1 MSGQAL
7 GPCQVV
13 VRGDECIS
21 ITAYAED
28 SHLIVLSVS
37 LFQAN
42 SEIELSSQNSYL
54 KLLLGLLKAL
64 GIGRVDDVDEDVRVV
79 KVIPPVG
86 TDLPLPANVPDV
98 QPEP

>member
-1 MSGQAL
+1 MTQVRSDHGTGQV
-7 GPCQVV
+7 GEMNIFQ
-13 VRGDECIS
+13 S
-21 ITAYAED
+21 KHAED

-42 SEIELSSQNSYL
+42 SEIALSSQNSYL

-79 KVIPPVG
+79 KVIPPVR

>member
-1 MSGQAL
+1 MSGSS
-7 GPCQVV
+7 QV
-13 VRGDECIS
+13 GEMNI
-21 ITAYAED
+21 
-28 SHLIVLSVS
+28 
-37 LFQAN
+37 FQ
-42 SEIELSSQNSYL
+42 SKLKVKLHFSQNSYL

-79 KVIPPVG
+79 KVIPPVR

>member
-1 MSGQAL
+1 MLLLATFGGVRPLAHVRSGPWHRS
-7 GPCQVV
+7 G
-13 VRGDECIS
+13 RGDEYIP
-21 ITAYAED
+21 IKAK
-28 SHLIVLSVS
+28 
-37 LFQAN
+37 
-42 SEIELSSQNSYL
+42 SEIALSSQNSYL

-79 KVIPPVG
+79 KVIPPVR